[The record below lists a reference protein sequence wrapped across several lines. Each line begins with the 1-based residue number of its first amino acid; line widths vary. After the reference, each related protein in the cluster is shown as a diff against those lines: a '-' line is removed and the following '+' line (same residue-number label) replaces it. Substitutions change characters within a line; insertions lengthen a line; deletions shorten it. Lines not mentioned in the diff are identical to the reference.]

1 MYYELHSTG
10 CRYNESSIWNKEGY
24 DDNHTFYLFSDDYIK
39 FKEYM
44 VNGWFL
50 YIKGVITTKQWGDKR
65 AEFKINN
72 IQLLSEIREK
82 LSKTVQVNLKP
93 GNVSNLI
100 INQIEEILA
109 QHPGRCSF
117 NVSLVEE
124 SENISVDL
132 LSRKFMVNPNDELLK
147 SLEDIPEIQYKV
159 NS

>member
-1 MYYELHSTG
+1 M
-10 CRYNESSIWNKEGY
+10 
-24 DDNHTFYLFSDDYIK
+24 
-39 FKEYM
+39 
-44 VNGWFL
+44 
-50 YIKGVITTKQWGDKR
+50 ITTKQWGDQR
-65 AEFKINN
+65 AEFKINSS
-72 IQLLSEIREK
+72 QLLSEIREK